1 MLFARSNRPLFMA
14 AGRPLL
20 STLGVSSGGGTAPST
35 GSFSGP
41 YPSAITGL
49 SGWWDAGALLS
60 PGAVVTSLTDASG
73 HGAAMTAYHY
83 YTGTGATAAA
93 LIATARLNGLL
104 GGVGAPIPQASTY
117 APTLD
122 PDTGLQ
128 LASLAFGPDM
138 AWTRMLVWSRPNR
151 RQGTYYVNANDI
163 PLIRSNGI
171 SLATVSSTGA
181 TLTLFPTGAAVVLS
195 STITRRH
202 THCLILRNTP
212 GTGVDAWL
220 DGTQVATAVTNPMPT
235 GATGPCVLLHEMDL
249 QGAAQCWFHEMAS
262 WERALSST
270 DMTTLIACGGRWT
283 FGARKG
289 ASLLIMGQS
298 NASYFLV
305 SGGAQAMADGLAWY
319 LGALAG
325 NILFQPS
332 GTYASPARY
341 TQINGHPISNST
353 APLFPPGA
361 GAGTFLT
368 NPGDGSDPSTWA
380 LGPDGLAVEAYLTGS
395 AAIPTAE
402 DLADIAAIVWP
413 WTEQDSTAPYSQKAL
428 YTGTVRRLAAL
439 TRAML
444 SRTAPELPLLLWNAI
459 PYETDAGVQMVRE
472 SLADIVADST
482 QNAALFA
489 AQTADSIPLSATYN
503 ATDGTWTGGDPQHRD
518 ETDEARFG
526 HCGAHVAARVALA
539 AGFGDTLSAIP
550 SGMPLVGPSIAHAF
564 RQSST
569 QIVITIVHDQGTDI
583 AVPLQAANG
592 AGWGVMDGGSVA
604 APGTII
610 TASSATRIDATHLL
624 LTLAAAISNIS
635 AECQVFYPYGSTQI
649 GRGDAV
655 TDNFADI
662 GWPTGWNMA
671 GDLGSAWTVN
681 MPLQATRYGI
691 PLSDSAT

>member
-1 MLFARSNRPLFMA
+1 
-14 AGRPLL
+14 
-20 STLGVSSGGGTAPST
+20 
-35 GSFSGP
+35 
-41 YPSAITGL
+41 
-49 SGWWDAGALLS
+49 
-60 PGAVVTSLTDASG
+60 
-73 HGAAMTAYHY
+73 
-83 YTGTGATAAA
+83 
-93 LIATARLNGLL
+93 
-104 GGVGAPIPQASTY
+104 
-117 APTLD
+117 
-122 PDTGLQ
+122 
-128 LASLAFGPDM
+128 
-138 AWTRMLVWSRPNR
+138 
-151 RQGTYYVNANDI
+151 
-163 PLIRSNGI
+163 
-171 SLATVSSTGA
+171 
-181 TLTLFPTGAAVVLS
+181 
-195 STITRRH
+195 
-202 THCLILRNTP
+202 
-212 GTGVDAWL
+212 
-220 DGTQVATAVTNPMPT
+220 
-235 GATGPCVLLHEMDL
+235 
-249 QGAAQCWFHEMAS
+249 
-262 WERALSST
+262 
-270 DMTTLIACGGRWT
+270 
-283 FGARKG
+283 
-289 ASLLIMGQS
+289 
-298 NASYFLV
+298 
-305 SGGAQAMADGLAWY
+305 
-319 LGALAG
+319 
-325 NILFQPS
+325 
-332 GTYASPARY
+332 
-341 TQINGHPISNST
+341 
-353 APLFPPGA
+353 
-361 GAGTFLT
+361 
-368 NPGDGSDPSTWA
+368 
-380 LGPDGLAVEAYLTGS
+380 
-395 AAIPTAE
+395 
-402 DLADIAAIVWP
+402 
-413 WTEQDSTAPYSQKAL
+413 
-428 YTGTVRRLAAL
+428 
-439 TRAML
+439 
-444 SRTAPELPLLLWNAI
+444 
-459 PYETDAGVQMVRE
+459 MVRE